1 MIMKDDS
8 KALEEVVI
16 IGYQTVKK
24 SDLTGAVAVVD
35 TKEMKKKLS
44 WNTCQSDAGACYRC
58 KRS

>member
-35 TKEMKKKLS
+35 TKEMKKAQLEHLS
-44 WNTCQSDAGACYRC
+44 VRCRACYRC

>member
-35 TKEMKKKLS
+35 TKEMKKAQLEHLS
-44 WNTCQSDAGACYRC
+44 VRC
-58 KRS
+58 RGLLQV